1 MSTSRTLPPVLAPA
15 GSQPGQGPPSPATA
29 PARTGRSAGQRR
41 LGPGPAIGL
50 GTAVIYLS
58 LLVLLPLAAVVHAST
73 ENGAEG
79 FWASVS
85 APDAR
90 SALVL
95 TVGAAVL
102 VTALNTV
109 MGTVLAWVLV
119 RDDFP
124 GRSVVDAL
132 VDLPIVLP
140 TIVAGLV
147 LVELYGPSSP
157 VHLNLA
163 YTRAGVALALLFT
176 TLPFVVRTVQPV
188 LAELDRDAEQAAAS
202 LGARP
207 SVVLRRIIL
216 PALLPAMLA
225 GAALAF
231 TRAIAEFGA
240 TVLISGNIPGSTQ
253 VASVQIF
260 GQIES
265 DNTAGA
271 AAVSTVLLLIALV
284 VLLGMSVVQRWAQRR
299 G

>member
-1 MSTSRTLPPVLAPA
+1 MSSSRTLPPVLAPA
-15 GSQPGQGPPSPATA
+15 GSQPGQGPPAPDLKAT
-29 PARTGRSAGQRR
+29 RTGRSPRQRR

-58 LLVLLPLAAVVHAST
+58 LLVLLPLAAVVHVST
-73 ENGAEG
+73 QNVADG
-79 FWASVS
+79 FWASLT
-85 APDAR
+85 AHDAR
-90 SALVL
+90 STLII
-95 TVGAAVL
+95 TVGATVL
-102 VTALNTV
+102 VTGLNTV

>member
-1 MSTSRTLPPVLAPA
+1 VLAPA
-15 GSQPGQGPPSPATA
+15 GGPPSDELPGAGPAPGATRK
-29 PARTGRSAGQRR
+29 ARRAR
-41 LGPGPAIGL
+41 LGTGPAVGL

-58 LLVLLPLAAVVHAST
+58 LLVLLPMAAVVRTSA
-73 ENGAEG
+73 ENGVDG
-79 FWASVS
+79 FWASVT

-90 SALVL
+90 SALTL
-95 TVGAAVL
+95 TLGAAAL
-102 VTALNTV
+102 VTVVNTV

-119 RDDFP
+119 RDKFP
-124 GRSVVDAL
+124 GHSLVDAL

-163 YTRAGVALALLFT
+163 YTRAGVALALLFV

-188 LAELDRDAEQAAAS
+188 LAELDREAEQAAAS
-202 LGARP
+202 LGASP
-207 SVVLRRIIL
+207 AVVLRRIVL
-216 PALLPAMLA
+216 PALVPAMLA

-260 GQIES
+260 GQVES

-271 AAVSTVLLLIALV
+271 AAVSTVLLVTALL
-284 VLLGMSVVQRWAQRR
+284 VLLAMSFVQRWAARR

>member
-1 MSTSRTLPPVLAPA
+1 
-15 GSQPGQGPPSPATA
+15 
-29 PARTGRSAGQRR
+29 
-41 LGPGPAIGL
+41 
-50 GTAVIYLS
+50 
-58 LLVLLPLAAVVHAST
+58 
-73 ENGAEG
+73 
-79 FWASVS
+79 

>member
-1 MSTSRTLPPVLAPA
+1 VSSPRTLPPAFTPAAAEVAAEPTGPSERPAARAGARPRLALA
-15 GSQPGQGPPSPATA
+15 
-29 PARTGRSAGQRR
+29 
-41 LGPGPAIGL
+41 PAIGL

-58 LLVLLPLAAVVHAST
+58 LLVLIPLAAVVYSST
-73 ENGAEG
+73 ANGATG
-79 FWASVS
+79 FWSSVT
-85 APDAR
+85 APDAL
-90 SALVL
+90 SALIL
-95 TVGAAVL
+95 TLVAAAV
-102 VTALNTV
+102 VTVVNTV

-119 RDDFP
+119 RDSFP
-124 GRSVVDAL
+124 GRTLVDA
-132 VDLPIVLP
+132 VIDLPIVLP

-188 LAELDRDAEQAAAS
+188 LAELDQDAEQAAAS
-202 LGARP
+202 LGAAP
-207 SVVLRRIIL
+207 SVVLRRIVL
-216 PALLPAMLA
+216 PALVPAMLA
-225 GAALAF
+225 GGALAF

-260 GQIES
+260 SQVES

-271 AAVSTVLLLIALV
+271 AAVSTVLLGVALL
-284 VLLGMSVVQRWAQRR
+284 VLVAMSVVQRWARRR

>member
-1 MSTSRTLPPVLAPA
+1 MATSRTLPPVLAPA
-15 GSQPGQGPPSPATA
+15 ADVAAAEPVGGRHDPGA
-29 PARTGRSAGQRR
+29 ARRASAGPR
-41 LGPGPAIGL
+41 LGPGAALGL
-50 GTAVIYLS
+50 GVAVIYLS
-58 LLVLLPLAAVVHAST
+58 LLVLIPLAAVVYTST
-73 ENGAEG
+73 QNGTAG
-79 FWASVS
+79 FWDAVT

-95 TVGAAVL
+95 TLGAAAL
-102 VTALNTV
+102 VTAVNTV

-119 RDDFP
+119 RDSFP
-124 GRSVVDAL
+124 GRSLVDAL
-132 VDLPIVLP
+132 VDLPLVLP

-157 VHLNLA
+157 VHVNLA
-163 YTRAGVALALLFT
+163 YTQAGVALALLFT

-202 LGARP
+202 LGASP
-207 SVVLRRIIL
+207 SVVLRRIVL
-216 PALLPAMLA
+216 PALVPAMLA

-260 GQIES
+260 GQVES

-271 AAVSTVLLLIALV
+271 AAVSTVLLTVALV
-284 VLLGMSVVQRWAQRR
+284 VLTAMSVVQRWARRR

>member
-1 MSTSRTLPPVLAPA
+1 
-15 GSQPGQGPPSPATA
+15 
-29 PARTGRSAGQRR
+29 
-41 LGPGPAIGL
+41 
-50 GTAVIYLS
+50 VIYLS
-58 LLVLLPLAAVVHAST
+58 LLVLIPLAAVVYSST
-73 ENGAEG
+73 QNGAAG
-79 FWASVS
+79 FWAAVT

-95 TVGAAVL
+95 TLAAAAL
-102 VTALNTV
+102 VTVVNTV
-109 MGTVLAWVLV
+109 MGTVLAWVLI
-119 RDDFP
+119 RDCFP
-124 GRSVVDAL
+124 GRSLVDAL

-157 VHLNLA
+157 VHVNLA
-163 YTRAGVALALLFT
+163 YSRAGVALALLFT

-188 LAELDRDAEQAAAS
+188 LAELDQDAEQAAAS
-202 LGARP
+202 LGASP
-207 SVVLRRIIL
+207 AVVLRRIVL
-216 PALLPAMLA
+216 PALVPAMLA

-260 GQIES
+260 SQVES

-271 AAVSTVLLLIALV
+271 AAVSTVLLTVALL
-284 VLLGMSVVQRWAQRR
+284 VLAAMSVVQRWARRR

>member
-1 MSTSRTLPPVLAPA
+1 
-15 GSQPGQGPPSPATA
+15 
-29 PARTGRSAGQRR
+29 
-41 LGPGPAIGL
+41 
-50 GTAVIYLS
+50 VIYLS
-58 LLVLLPLAAVVHAST
+58 LLVLIPLAAVVHSSAA
-73 ENGAEG
+73 NGATG
-79 FWASVS
+79 FWDSVT

-90 SALVL
+90 SALTL
-95 TVGAAVL
+95 TLAAAAL
-102 VTALNTV
+102 VTVVNTV

-119 RDDFP
+119 RDSFP
-124 GRSVVDAL
+124 GRSLVDAL
-132 VDLPIVLP
+132 IDLPIVLP

-157 VHLNLA
+157 VHVNLA

-202 LGARP
+202 LGASP
-207 SVVLRRIIL
+207 SVVLRRIVL
-216 PALLPAMLA
+216 PALVPAMLA

-260 GQIES
+260 SQVES

-271 AAVSTVLLLIALV
+271 AAVSTVLLTVALV
-284 VLLGMSVVQRWAQRR
+284 VLVAMSVVQRWARRR